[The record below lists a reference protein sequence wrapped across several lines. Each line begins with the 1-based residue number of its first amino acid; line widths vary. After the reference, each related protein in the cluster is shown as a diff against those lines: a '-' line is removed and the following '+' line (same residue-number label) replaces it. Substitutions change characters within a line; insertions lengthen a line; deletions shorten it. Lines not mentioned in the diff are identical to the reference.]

1 MHAHVCK
8 DRHFIAPHRHMVTTD
23 NAGHIPTEDVKNTR
37 EHKDMTKFWSWDGF
51 NYPEKWPVPDTTS
64 TEKVQYL
71 CAKFI
76 NTAVCTKQPLQKPV
90 HGLTAVYLLQNGLQ
104 KEIVEQVHAKCR

>member
-23 NAGHIPTEDVKNTR
+23 NAGHIPTEDVRNTR
-37 EHKDMTKFWSWDGF
+37 EHKDMAKFWSWDGF

-64 TEKVQYL
+64 TEKV
-71 CAKFI
+71 
-76 NTAVCTKQPLQKPV
+76 
-90 HGLTAVYLLQNGLQ
+90 
-104 KEIVEQVHAKCR
+104 